1 MTVDELRA
9 HLNYLIEKY
18 APEMD
23 VLKRGLLLMVAR
35 GEVPAKGILIELTQF
50 TVEKLG
56 EEEKK

>member
-9 HLNYLIEKY
+9 HPNYLIEKY